1 MRTASGSRAQRVA
14 APRHRPGAGGLQRR
28 FGQAIQKCV
37 ILPQELRCAQG
48 GFGKRRIFC
57 FQQRQNVV
65 PQPVTDA
72 VIRSIC
78 GVFHVREAVRVQIG
92 QNLLPRAAEDGPD
105 EEVPLRRDA
114 AESGQARAAQRIQQY
129 RLQIVVCGVRGGD
142 GLPEGGEKSV
152 TQIPRGLFQR
162 FAGFPCAGGSVARG
176 GGQRH
181 APIVAELPDKGF
193 VPVGFRAAQPVV
205 EVRGGHRHA
214 ECFPQRTQDMQ
225 HCDGIRPARYG
236 TDHRLARRKHGI
248 FPAPAQ
254 HLIPHAST
262 PDSRTS

>member
-1 MRTASGSRAQRVA
+1 M
-14 APRHRPGAGGLQRR
+14 QRR

-78 GVFHVREAVRVQIG
+78 GVFHVREAVRVQIS

-114 AESGQARAAQRIQQY
+114 AESGQA
-129 RLQIVVCGVRGGD
+129 
-142 GLPEGGEKSV
+142 
-152 TQIPRGLFQR
+152 
-162 FAGFPCAGGSVARG
+162 
-176 GGQRH
+176 
-181 APIVAELPDKGF
+181 
-193 VPVGFRAAQPVV
+193 VP
-205 EVRGGHRHA
+205 
-214 ECFPQRTQDMQ
+214 
-225 HCDGIRPARYG
+225 
-236 TDHRLARRKHGI
+236 RRKFSSI
-248 FPAPAQ
+248 VSKLSSAVCAVATVCPREAKKA
-254 HLIPHAST
+254 
-262 PDSRTS
+262 